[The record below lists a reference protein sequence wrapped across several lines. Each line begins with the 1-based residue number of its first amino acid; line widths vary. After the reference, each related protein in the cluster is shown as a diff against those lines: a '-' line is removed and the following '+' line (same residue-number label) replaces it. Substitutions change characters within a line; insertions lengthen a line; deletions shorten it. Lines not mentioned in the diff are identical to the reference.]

1 MFSPGRSGSKSNG
14 YNSGVSDACVV
25 LFAKPP
31 RPGRVKTR
39 LIGDRIT
46 AERAAELYAAF
57 LRDMI
62 DRFSPA
68 SDFDLLVAWA
78 LDEGEMPPEIGVD
91 SLRQEGSD
99 LGERM
104 CHALRH
110 AARDHAYVA
119 ALGSD
124 HPDLPRRRVVDALNL
139 LRAGESEAVLG
150 PSRDGGYY
158 LIALPAHAVSEELF
172 EGIDWSTER
181 VLHQTLS
188 RCRAAGL
195 ATEMLEVESDIDRIE
210 DLVEL
215 RRRLDEGV
223 ASAGETLAVLRSW
236 SDTEVHP

>member
-1 MFSPGRSGSKSNG
+1 MFSPSRSGSKCNG
-14 YNSGVSDACVV
+14 YNLGVSDACVV

-39 LIGDRIT
+39 LIGDGIT

-62 DRFSPA
+62 DRFRGA
-68 SDFDLLVAWA
+68 SDFDLLLAWA
-78 LDEGEMPPEIGVD
+78 LDEGEILPEFGVD
-91 SLRQEGSD
+91 AVRQEGSD

-104 CHALRH
+104 CHALTH
-110 AARDHAYVA
+110 AARSHAYVV

-124 HPDLPRRRVVDALNL
+124 TPDLPRQRVVDALEKL
-139 LRAGESEAVLG
+139 KTGEAEVILG

-158 LIALPAHAVSEELF
+158 LIALPAKAVLQELF
-172 EGIDWSTER
+172 EAIDWSTGR
-181 VLHQTLS
+181 VLSQTLS

-195 ATEMLEVESDIDRIE
+195 ATEMLEVESDVDRFE

-215 RRRLDEGV
+215 RRRLAEGNS
-223 ASAGETLAVLRSW
+223 SAGETLAVLRSW